1 MDFKAKIRLQ
11 YIITKQELVSTF
23 CNSANYPFQKSK
35 KGEHPA
41 NTVTKDEYKTDVG
54 KINSLPALEFVKRS
68 AKSKQD
74 FSLQFDF
81 QTRK

>member
-1 MDFKAKIRLQ
+1 VQ
-11 YIITKQELVSTF
+11 ITHFSR
-23 CNSANYPFQKSK
+23 SK
-35 KGEHPA
+35 KEEHPA
-41 NTVTKDEYKTDVG
+41 NSVTKDEHKTDVG

-81 QTRK
+81 